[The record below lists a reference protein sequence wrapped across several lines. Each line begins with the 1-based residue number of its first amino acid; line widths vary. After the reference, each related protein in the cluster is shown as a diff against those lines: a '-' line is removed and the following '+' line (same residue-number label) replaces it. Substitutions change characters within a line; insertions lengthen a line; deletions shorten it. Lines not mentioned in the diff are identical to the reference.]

1 MAVLRLI
8 VPGNVQH
15 RSGGNIYNARLAEH
29 LAAAGVTVKI
39 QEVDGDWPVGSE
51 DDRRRLA
58 AALAEDDAGTDS
70 GADVVLVD
78 GLVGSGAPEE
88 IERAAAEGRAPWILV
103 HMALADHPE
112 MERRAL
118 NAAGGVIC
126 TSSSACRNLKRL
138 HGLDNTHVVV
148 PGVDRVQLPTARAQ
162 DSRPPEPPPHVVVV
176 AALLPHKAQLLVV
189 DALARLRE
197 LPWTAALVGSVEA
210 DPEYAAIVAEAI
222 GRHGLGDR
230 IEVAGERSGED
241 LEAEW
246 RKADLSLLVS
256 TVESFGMVVTEAIAH
271 EVPVL
276 VRSGTGAVEA
286 LGTTGAGTAVELDD
300 DSAAAEQLADVL
312 RSWLSDA
319 ELRRSWRSAARQAK
333 DSLPT
338 WSDAAAKVLSIL
350 GLAPSGKRAAA
361 P

>member
-51 DDRRRLA
+51 DDRGRLA
-58 AALAEDDAGTDS
+58 AALAEDDVGTDS

-78 GLVGSGAPEE
+78 GLVGSGAPEQ

-112 MERRAL
+112 LERRAL

-126 TSSSACRNLKRL
+126 TSSSACRNLQRL
-138 HGLDNTHVVV
+138 HGLENTHVVV
-148 PGVDRVQLPTARAQ
+148 PGVDRVQQSAARESGLIA
-162 DSRPPEPPPHVVVV
+162 PEPPHLVVV

-189 DALARLRE
+189 EALARLRE

-210 DPEYAAIVAEAI
+210 DPAYAAIVAEAI
-222 GRHGLGDR
+222 ERHGLRDR

-276 VRSGTGAVEA
+276 VRAGTGAVEA
-286 LGTTGAGTAVELDD
+286 LGATGAGTAVELDD
-300 DSAAAEQLADVL
+300 DASAAAEQLAAVL
-312 RSWLSDA
+312 RTWLTDA

-350 GLAPSGKRAAA
+350 GLAPSGKRAAT